1 MTTTALLSPEE
12 IASQIYTGEV
22 NRTAYDGIAII
33 EIHCSSRMKR
43 TTAEEKELLT
53 ANGYVEMFNYLIVGW
68 DMWARP
74 GDFPNR
80 SFPED

>member
-1 MTTTALLSPEE
+1 
-12 IASQIYTGEV
+12 
-22 NRTAYDGIAII
+22 
-33 EIHCSSRMKR
+33 MKR

-53 ANGYVEMFNYLIVGW
+53 ANGYVEMFNYLVVGW